1 MLRSSR
7 NTGSNRGLNRR
18 PKIGP
23 QLRLGDFP
31 VGDPINRSR
40 SLGGDR
46 NLPIEKLAHILLR
59 AAEPLSEVNLATTNE
74 GDRTRDEGV
83 RVVAHNPLTKPAIG
97 LRQHPAKGNQFYPFA
112 GIICSMGTVG
122 ENVRR
127 LREAAGLSQDQLAEA
142 AKTTQSTID
151 RIERDEVQNSRF
163 LPRIAGVLRV
173 GIAELD
179 ESYGEAGPPALPPV
193 AQPISADRD
202 FPIYTAAEGGPGEII
217 RSPDPVDWWPR
228 PIEVLKVR
236 GAYGMYIVGD
246 SMIPEFEPGQ
256 VAVINPNL
264 PFVASKPYI
273 FYAEKAGESRATVKR
288 LRRATPDAWHVL
300 QHNPQREFT
309 LSRNLWTIAHRVV
322 GRQDPS

>member
-1 MLRSSR
+1 
-7 NTGSNRGLNRR
+7 
-18 PKIGP
+18 
-23 QLRLGDFP
+23 
-31 VGDPINRSR
+31 
-40 SLGGDR
+40 
-46 NLPIEKLAHILLR
+46 
-59 AAEPLSEVNLATTNE
+59 
-74 GDRTRDEGV
+74 
-83 RVVAHNPLTKPAIG
+83 
-97 LRQHPAKGNQFYPFA
+97 
-112 GIICSMGTVG
+112 MGTIG

-127 LREAAGLSQDQLAEA
+127 LREAAGLSQDQLAIA

-151 RIERDEVQNSRF
+151 RIEHDGVQNSRF

-179 ESYGEAGPPALPPV
+179 ESYGQAEPPTLPQV

-217 RSPDPVDWWPR
+217 RSTDPVDWWPR

-236 GAYGMYIVGD
+236 GAYGMYIVGE
-246 SMIPEFEPGQ
+246 SMVPEFEPGQ

-273 FYAEKAGESRATVKR
+273 FYAEKAGEPRATVKR
-288 LRRATPDAWHVL
+288 LRRATADAWHVL